1 MAVTRLIRPDGA
13 MILARLLLIGI
24 GAWIAADAVN
34 QYALSRWDLPV
45 VISSG
50 VDQAPEAVHRPVAQS
65 YPGIVARN
73 IFNPE
78 PKKATVPTVA
88 TPFVPSGPPPEPPI
102 EINARLTGTV
112 VGATPSLSF
121 AIIMMVSKREESL
134 FRVGDEL
141 ENGILVAKIERD
153 AVHLKRGSAERILRL
168 FEEPKQATAP
178 AARAPVAGPPGSGQT
193 QYALDRGEV
202 DEALADLPRLLTQAR
217 LLPNFRAGQTD
228 GFRIFNIVPG
238 SLFSKIGLKNG
249 DVLHQ
254 VNDMAL
260 DNPTQ
265 FMGMFE
271 QLRSQSRFTVD
282 LVRGTERMTLEYE
295 IR

>member
-13 MILARLLLIGI
+13 MVLARLLLIGI

-34 QYALSRWDLPV
+34 QFVLSRWEMPV
-45 VISSG
+45 TISSG
-50 VDQAPEAVHRPVAQS
+50 VDRAQETVRRPQPQS

-88 TPFVPSGPPPEPPI
+88 SPTVPSGPPPEPPI

-112 VGATPSLSF
+112 VGASPSLSF
-121 AIIMMVSKREESL
+121 AIIMMVSKREEHL
-134 FRVGDEL
+134 YRVGDEL
-141 ENGILVAKIERD
+141 ENGVLVAKIERD

-168 FEEPKQATAP
+168 FEEPKKATAP
-178 AARAPVAGPPGSGQT
+178 PKQLPRGAATGGET
-193 QYALDRGEV
+193 QFTLDRAQV

-217 LLPNFRAGQTD
+217 LLPNFRNGQTD

-238 SLFSKIGLKNG
+238 SLFSSIGLRNG
-249 DVLHQ
+249 DVLHR
-254 VNDMAL
+254 VNEMTL

-271 QLRSQSRFTVD
+271 QLRTQSRFTVD
-282 LVRGTERMTLEYE
+282 LTRGTARMTLEYE